1 MHESGILGQLFYAF
15 SNEVGEI
22 FSAFCVA
29 SLDTLPAAAA
39 ASRTYFRTCSL
50 VQLGSHSLYLSLYFP
65 LDLLGMPLF
74 NFLFSRSA
82 SLSLTLSIYLYHASF
97 YVEHAR
103 FMYTPWPALSL

>member
-50 VQLGSHSLYLSLYFP
+50 VQLGSHSLYLYFP